1 MSRFPPFLFG
11 SICTLGLLCLLIG
24 ACRTDGPD
32 TTADPASADTAVATV
47 TSSDTPTTMSDSVDR
62 PDPPP
67 PGPAPG
73 TAHVRAEVTSCDT
86 ASSPVRCQVRV
97 DEVIGYGSATP
108 PLSPGEQAMGLA
120 SSLLTDRDASALD
133 TLGPRTFV
141 LKHAGDRP
149 DLGEQSAEEPSPEW
163 TILSIE

>member
-1 MSRFPPFLFG
+1 MSRLNPVLFG
-11 SICTLGLLCLLIG
+11 SICALGLLCLLIG

-32 TTADPASADTAVATV
+32 TTADPAGADTAVANV
-47 TSSDTPTTMSDSVDR
+47 TASDTSTAMSDSIDR

-73 TAHVRAEVTSCDT
+73 TAHVRAEITSCDT

-97 DEVIGYGSATP
+97 DEVLGYGSATP
-108 PLSPGEQAMGLA
+108 PLSPGERTMGLA
-120 SSLLTDRDASALD
+120 SSLLADRSATALD
-133 TLGPRTFV
+133 TLGARTFV

-149 DLGEQSAEEPSPEW
+149 DLGNQSAEETSSEW
-163 TILSIE
+163 TIQSIE

>member
-1 MSRFPPFLFG
+1 MSRLHPVLFG

-32 TTADPASADTAVATV
+32 TTAEPASADTAVATV
-47 TSSDTPTTMSDSVDR
+47 PSNDTSTAMSDSVDR

-73 TAHVRAEVTSCDT
+73 TAHVRAEITSCDA

-97 DEVIGYGSATP
+97 EEVLGYGSATP
-108 PLSPGEQAMGLA
+108 PLSPGERTVGLA
-120 SSLLTDRDASALD
+120 SSLLADRSVAALD
-133 TLGPRTFV
+133 TLGVRTFV

-149 DLGEQSAEEPSPEW
+149 DLGDQSAEEPSPEW